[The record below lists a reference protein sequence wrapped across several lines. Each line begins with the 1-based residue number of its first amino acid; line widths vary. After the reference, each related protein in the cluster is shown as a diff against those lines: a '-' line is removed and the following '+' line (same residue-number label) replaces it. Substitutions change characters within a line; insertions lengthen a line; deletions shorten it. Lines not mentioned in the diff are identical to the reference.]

1 MRKKKINATYIRA
14 DFFII
19 IIIIKLELFRKWV
32 AWCFLSLSLLFC
44 LPSLRSSR
52 VLASANMKRTRQKCK
67 KKILIILALL
77 YFLAF
82 RVFTAHTKRNIYAS
96 RSRLAFIV
104 IICFWAIK
112 AHKTNMNVYALM
124 LKKTEHEILIIKF
137 FFCSSSLQSHSL
149 ILWFSA
155 LFFKQMLH

>member
-1 MRKKKINATYIRA
+1 MRHAKKSPHYTCAKKKINATYIRA
-14 DFFII
+14 DFFI

-124 LKKTEHEILIIKF
+124 LKKPNMK
-137 FFCSSSLQSHSL
+137 SLL
-149 ILWFSA
+149 
-155 LFFKQMLH
+155 

>member
-1 MRKKKINATYIRA
+1 M
-14 DFFII
+14 F
-19 IIIIKLELFRKWV
+19 
-32 AWCFLSLSLLFC
+32 SLSLTSL
-44 LPSLRSSR
+44 LPACRLWEVRAR

-124 LKKTEHEILIIKF
+124 LKKNRTWNPYYKV